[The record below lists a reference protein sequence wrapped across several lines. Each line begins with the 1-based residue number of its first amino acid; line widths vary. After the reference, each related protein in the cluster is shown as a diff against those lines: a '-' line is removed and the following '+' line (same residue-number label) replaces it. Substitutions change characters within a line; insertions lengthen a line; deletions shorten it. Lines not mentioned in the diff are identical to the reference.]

1 MPNTEARDVG
11 SWHQSRE
18 VCFSSRDPYSEHG
31 VDGDVS
37 DSDGD
42 HFVLDI
48 FGVVS
53 GIDSLKTGEVFGEMF
68 VGEVFEDVLFVVD
81 GLLAVNS
88 GHGRELM
95 KFVNVELNLIK
106 LGLMFYLGAVI

>member
-18 VCFSSRDPYSEHG
+18 VCFGSRDPYSEHG

-48 FGVVS
+48 FGVVGS
-53 GIDSLKTGEVFGEMF
+53 IDSLKTGEVFGEMF

-81 GLLAVNS
+81 GFLAVNG
-88 GHGRELM
+88 GHGR
-95 KFVNVELNLIK
+95 
-106 LGLMFYLGAVI
+106 